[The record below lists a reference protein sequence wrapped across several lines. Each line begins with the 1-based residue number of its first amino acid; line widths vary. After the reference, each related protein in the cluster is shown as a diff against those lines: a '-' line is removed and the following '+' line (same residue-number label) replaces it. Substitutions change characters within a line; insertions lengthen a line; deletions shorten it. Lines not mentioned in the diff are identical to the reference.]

1 MERIAA
7 TLFGKT
13 RRAVLAKLFLEPA
26 REYRLRELARLT
38 GISAGS
44 VQHELKQL
52 VAADLALRSENGT
65 RVTYQANA
73 ASPVYDELR
82 ALVEKTSGIEDLLR
96 RALRPATKK
105 IRLALI
111 YGSIARGANR
121 ARSDLDLLVLGTIP
135 FAELLR
141 LLGPAERKIGREV
154 SPRLFTES
162 EFRARLHKGDRFL
175 KSVMQGPKIVLLGN
189 IDDAR

>member
-1 MERIAA
+1 MERIAT

-44 VQHELKQL
+44 VQHEMKQL
-52 VAADLALRSENGT
+52 VAADLALRSESGT
-65 RVTYQANA
+65 QVTYRANA
-73 ASPVYDELR
+73 ASPVYAELR

-96 RALRPATKK
+96 RALRPAARR
-105 IRLALI
+105 IRLALV
-111 YGSIARGANR
+111 YGSVARGANR
-121 ARSDLDLLVLGTIP
+121 ASSDLDLLVVGSIP

-141 LLGPAERKIGREV
+141 LLGPVERAIGREV
-154 SPRLFTES
+154 SPRLFTAE
-162 EFRARLHKGDRFL
+162 EFRARLRGGDRFL
-175 KSVMQGPKIVLLGN
+175 NSVMLGPKAVVLGD
-189 IDDAR
+189 IDDAG

>member
-65 RVTYQANA
+65 RVTYRANA
-73 ASPVYDELR
+73 ASPVYGELR

-96 RALRPATKK
+96 RALRPAAKK
-105 IRLALI
+105 IRLAMI

-121 ARSDLDLLVLGTIP
+121 ARSDLDLLVLGTIA
-135 FAELLR
+135 FADLLR

-154 SPRLFTES
+154 SPRLFTEN
-162 EFRARLHKGDRFL
+162 EFRERLQKGDRFL

-189 IDDAR
+189 IDDTR